1 VETFVKLVHFDPA
14 RAAQLSGWA
23 RSPGEVAAWC
33 SRTEAPV
40 PPEVIA
46 GWGAAPDVTAYGLVD
61 GDEFVAY
68 GELWVDDDE
77 SEVELGRLI
86 VAPDRRGRG
95 VGRRLTAALAEAA
108 RRVHPAVFL
117 RVRPDNEPAL
127 RCYAAAGF
135 RRVSPEDEAAWNE
148 HQPVAY
154 AWMAYYP

>member
-1 VETFVKLVHFDPA
+1 MELVRFDPA
-14 RAAQLSGWA
+14 RASQVSGWA

-40 PPEVIA
+40 PSEVIA
-46 GWGAAPDVTAYGLVD
+46 GWGVAPSVTAYGVLD
-61 GDEFVAY
+61 GDELVAY

-86 VAPDRRGRG
+86 VAPNRRGRG
-95 VGRRLTAALAEAA
+95 VGRRLTAALANLAV
-108 RRVHPAVFL
+108 RVHPAVFL
-117 RVRPDNEPAL
+117 RVRPDNEAAL

-135 RRVSPEDEAAWNE
+135 RRVGPDNEAAWNE

-154 AWMAYYP
+154 AWMAYPTA